1 VKLPIPQS
9 LAAQFVLVVACLA
22 ALVAVVGAT
31 AVYSLSG
38 SAQAIRQLADQRLAR
53 LQDAQDLQQHT
64 LKIERLALQL
74 SAIDTVDGLRQSH
87 AQVIEH
93 LEAFDQLVTRL
104 AAAAASDDVDMLAL
118 HRSSQR
124 FRNTVNIQAQVRE
137 NALGAVV
144 RPPPSP
150 GPAASLAN
158 LDAELRRQ
166 ADVLAVAAQQ
176 LSDYFT
182 RDYREAVQQLA
193 DGSDRTRRWVIG
205 EVGVSLLLA
214 WLIARVFLG
223 RHVVRRLRRVSH
235 ALRFGV
241 GGSGSGQTGLPV
253 HGGDEIADMA
263 RAVEQFLEDRRRR
276 GLAEDA
282 LHELNLELEARVAQ
296 RTAELSAALAGQ
308 RAEIAD
314 RQVAEEAARASEHFL
329 DSIVENIPDMIFV
342 KEAATLRFVRF
353 NKAGE
358 QLLGYPRAEF
368 IGKDVHDMFPQ
379 DEADFFAIKDR
390 AVLESRQQ
398 VDVPEERMHTRRG
411 TRLMHTM
418 KIPILDVHGEPQ
430 FLLGISRDITEQ
442 KQADEELRRHREH
455 LEDMIQERT
464 AELLVAKEQADA
476 ANQAKSDFLA
486 NMSHEIRTPMN
497 AILGMSYLA
506 LQSGLDPKQLHY
518 VQRVHGAAESL
529 LGIINDILD
538 FSKIE
543 AGRLDIEAIPFNL
556 GDVMDGLANLVGLSA
571 EEKGLE
577 LLFVQPPQLPM
588 ALVGDPSR
596 LGQVLLNLG
605 YNAVKFTECGEVV
618 VGVDIVER
626 SDTAV
631 RLRFEVRDTGIGMT
645 PAQQAHL
652 FQPFSQADAS
662 TSRRYGGTGLGL
674 AISQHLVRLMGGEVG
689 VDSTHGVGSRFHFT
703 LDFAL
708 QADHAEAALA
718 GHPGLHD
725 SRVLIVDDNAGA
737 REILSA
743 MSRALGLRADTAVD
757 GQDALHKVAVADA
770 ADKPYQV
777 MLLDWKMPGL
787 DGIEC
792 AYQLGRREAGRHP
805 TPTVLMLTA
814 FNRED
819 VLRRLAER
827 QLSVGALLIK
837 PVTPSTLFDA
847 CGAVLGVAVQRPRRS
862 TKREEALLAHQDR
875 LRGAH
880 VLLVEDNAINREIAL
895 TLLARAGIVASVAV
909 DGQEALDMLAQQ
921 SFDGVLMDCQMPV
934 MDGYAATRALRAQPR
949 WRDLPV
955 IAMTAN
961 AMVGDRDK
969 ALAAGMSDHIAKPI
983 NVGEMFATLA
993 RWIRPLGG
1001 AAREAAASVGAE
1013 TRADPLDSLVGV
1025 DSRAGVAAMM
1035 GDSTLYVHLLRM
1047 FRDRELHFAERFRAS
1062 RARGDAAAAMRMAH
1076 DLKSVTGS
1084 LAVLSVHPAASALER
1099 ACLDGVDDAR
1109 LETLL
1114 EDVDRLLVP
1123 VLLELKTL

>member
-1 VKLPIPQS
+1 MKLPIPQS
-9 LAAQFVLVVACLA
+9 LAAQFALVVSCLA

-31 AVYSLSG
+31 TIYSLAG
-38 SAQAIRQLADQRLAR
+38 SAHAIRQLADQRLAR

-64 LKIERLALQL
+64 LKIERMALQL
-74 SAIDTVDGLRQSH
+74 SAIDTVDGVRQMH
-87 AQVIEH
+87 GQVIEH

-124 FRNTVNIQAQVRE
+124 FRNTVNVEAQVRE
-137 NALGAVV
+137 NALAAAAAA
-144 RPPPSP
+144 
-150 GPAASLAN
+150 PAASAIRP
-158 LDAELRRQ
+158 DAGLPREAEALS
-166 ADVLAVAAQQ
+166 AAAHQ

-182 RDYREAVQQLA
+182 RDYRDAVQQLA
-193 DGSDRTRRWVIG
+193 AESDRTRRWVVG
-205 EVGVSLLLA
+205 EVAVSLLLA

-223 RHVVRRLRRVSH
+223 RHVMVRLRRVSQ
-235 ALRFGV
+235 ALRHGDDSAQAGV
-241 GGSGSGQTGLPV
+241 PV

-276 GLAEDA
+276 RQAEDA
-282 LHELNLELEARVAQ
+282 LQRLNVELEARVAQ

-308 RAEIAD
+308 RAEIAE
-314 RQVAEEAARASEHFL
+314 RQLAEEAARASEHFL
-329 DSIVENIPDMIFV
+329 GNIVENIPDMVFV
-342 KEAATLRFVRF
+342 KDAANLRFVRF

-358 QLLGYPRAEF
+358 KLLGYPREEF
-368 IGKDVHDMFPQ
+368 IGKDVHDMFPK
-379 DEADFFAIKDR
+379 DEADFFALKDR
-390 AVLESRQQ
+390 AVLESRQM
-398 VDVPEERMHTRRG
+398 VDVPEERVHTRHG
-411 TRLMHTM
+411 PRLVHTM
-418 KIPILDVHGEPQ
+418 KIPILDVRGVPQ

-455 LEDMIQERT
+455 LEDMILERT
-464 AELLVAKEQADA
+464 AELVVAKEQADA

-506 LQSGLDPKQLHY
+506 LQSGLDPQQLHY

-543 AGRLDIEAIPFNL
+543 AGKLDIEAIPFNL
-556 GDVMDGLANLVGLSA
+556 GDVMDGLANLVGMSA

-577 LLFVQPPQLPM
+577 LLFAQPPELPT

-605 YNAVKFTECGEVV
+605 FNAVKFTERGEVV
-618 VGVDIVER
+618 VGVDVVER
-626 SDTAV
+626 SDTDV

-674 AISQHLVRLMGGEVG
+674 AISRQLARLMGGEIE
-689 VDSTHGVGSRFHFT
+689 VDSTYGVGSRFHFS
-703 LDFAL
+703 LRFDL
-708 QADHAEAALA
+708 QAEHAEPALA
-718 GHPGLHD
+718 GRPELHD

-743 MSRALGLRADTAVD
+743 MCSALGLRPDTAVD
-757 GQDALHKVAVADA
+757 GQEALGKVAVADA
-770 ADKPYQV
+770 RDEPYRV
-777 MLLDWKMPGL
+777 MLLDWKMPGI
-787 DGIEC
+787 DGVEC
-792 AYQLGRREAGRHP
+792 AYQLDRREGGRHP
-805 TPTVLMLTA
+805 TPAVLMLTA
-814 FNRED
+814 FNRDD

-827 QLSVGALLIK
+827 HLAVGALLIK
-837 PVTPSTLFDA
+837 PVTPSSLFDA
-847 CGAVLGVAVQRPRRS
+847 CGAVLGMALRRQRRS
-862 TKREEALLAHQDR
+862 TQREEAMLAHQDR

-880 VLLVEDNAINREIAL
+880 LLLVEDNAINREIAL
-895 TLLARAGIVASVAV
+895 TVLNRAGIVTSVAC
-909 DGQEALDMLAQQ
+909 DGQEALAMLRQQ

-934 MDGYAATRALRAQPR
+934 LDGYAATRALRSQAR

-961 AMVGDRDK
+961 AMVGDRDR
-969 ALAAGMSDHIAKPI
+969 ALAAGMNDHIAKPI
-983 NVGEMFATLA
+983 KVEEMFATLA
-993 RWIRPLGG
+993 RWIRPLAAVACAPAG
-1001 AAREAAASVGAE
+1001 ADGQA
-1013 TRADPLDSLVGV
+1013 RADPLAGLVGI

-1047 FRDRELHFAERFRAS
+1047 FRDRESNFAERFRTAS
-1062 RARGDAAAAMRMAH
+1062 SRGASEAALRMAH

-1084 LAVLSVHPAASALER
+1084 LAVPGVQQAACELER
-1099 ACLDGVDDAR
+1099 ACIEGEDAAR
-1109 LETLL
+1109 IETLL
-1114 EDVDRLLVP
+1114 QDVDRRLAP
-1123 VLLELKTL
+1123 VIAELKTL

>member
-1 VKLPIPQS
+1 MKLPIPQS
-9 LAAQFVLVVACLA
+9 LAAQFALVVACLA

-31 AVYSLSG
+31 TVYSLAD
-38 SAQAIRQLADQRLAR
+38 SAEDIRQLADQRLAR

-64 LKIERLALQL
+64 SKIERLALQL
-74 SAIDTVDGLRQSH
+74 RAMDTVDGVRQDH

-93 LEAFDQLVTRL
+93 LEAFDKLVARL

-118 HRSSQR
+118 HRASQR

-137 NALGAVV
+137 NALGADGRAV
-144 RPPPSP
+144 PAAGPGPSP
-150 GPAASLAN
+150 ASL
-158 LDAELRRQ
+158 DADLRRE
-166 ADVLAVAAQQ
+166 ADVLATASQQ

-182 RDYREAVQQLA
+182 RDYREAVQRLA
-193 DGSDRTRRWVIG
+193 DDSDRTRRWVIG
-205 EVGVSLLLA
+205 EVGVSLVLA

-223 RHVVRRLRRVSH
+223 RHVVRRLRRVSD

-241 GGSGSGQTGLPV
+241 GSAGKAGLPV

-282 LHELNLELEARVAQ
+282 LHELNLELEARVTQ

-308 RAEIAD
+308 RAEIAE
-314 RQVAEEAARASEHFL
+314 RQHAEEAARASEHFL
-329 DSIVENIPDMIFV
+329 NNIVENIPDMIFV
-342 KEAATLRFVRF
+342 KDAPTLRFVRF

-358 QLLGYPRAEF
+358 QLLGHPREEF
-368 IGKDVHDMFPQ
+368 IGKDVHDIFPK
-379 DEADFFAIKDR
+379 DEADFFELKDR
-390 AVLESRQQ
+390 AVLESREM
-398 VDVPEERMHTRRG
+398 VDVPEESVHTRRG
-411 TRLMHTM
+411 TRLVHTM

-442 KQADEELRRHREH
+442 KRADEELQRHREH

-464 AELLVAKEQADA
+464 AELVVAKEQADA

-497 AILGMSYLA
+497 AIIGMSYLA
-506 LQSGLDPKQLHY
+506 LQSGLDARQLHY

-543 AGRLDIEAIPFNL
+543 AGRLDIESIPFNL

-577 LLFVQPPQLPM
+577 LLFAQPPQLPL

-605 YNAVKFTECGEVV
+605 YNAVKFTERGEIVI
-618 VGVDIVER
+618 GVDVVDR
-626 SDTAV
+626 TDATV

-645 PAQQAHL
+645 PEQQGRL

-674 AISQHLVRLMGGEVG
+674 AISRHLVRLMGGEIE
-689 VDSTHGVGSRFHFT
+689 VDSTWGTGSRFHFS

-708 QADHAEAALA
+708 QAEHAQPVLA
-718 GHPGLHD
+718 GHPGLHG

-757 GQDALHKVAVADA
+757 GQEALHKVAAADA
-770 ADKPYQV
+770 ADEPYQV

-787 DGIEC
+787 DGVEC
-792 AYQLGRREAGRHP
+792 AYRLGRREGGRHP

-814 FNRED
+814 FNRDD

-827 QLSVGALLIK
+827 QLAVGALLIK
-837 PVTPSTLFDA
+837 PVTPSALFDA

-862 TKREEALLAHQDR
+862 TQREEAMLAHQDR

-895 TLLARAGIVASVAV
+895 TLLNRAGILTSVAG
-909 DGQEALDMLAQQ
+909 DGQEALEMLAQQ

-934 MDGYAATRALRAQPR
+934 MDGYAATRALRAQAR

-969 ALAAGMSDHIAKPI
+969 ALAAGMNDHIAKPI
-983 NVGEMFATLA
+983 KVEEMFATLA
-993 RWIRPLGG
+993 RWIRPL
-1001 AAREAAASVGAE
+1001 AAAACEPAAADGGQA
-1013 TRADPLDSLVGV
+1013 RADPLAGLVGV

-1047 FRDRELHFAERFRAS
+1047 FRDRELDFADRFRAA

-1084 LAVLSVHPAASALER
+1084 LAVRSVHPAASALER
-1099 ACLDGVDDAR
+1099 ACLDGVDDACI
-1109 LETLL
+1109 EKLL
-1114 EDVDRLLVP
+1114 EDVARPLVP

>member
-9 LAAQFVLVVACLA
+9 LAAQFAVVVACLA

-31 AVYSLSG
+31 TIYSLSG
-38 SAQAIRQLADQRLAR
+38 SADAIRQLADQRLAR

-74 SAIDTVDGLRQSH
+74 PAIVTVDGLRDVH
-87 AQVIEH
+87 AQVIGH
-93 LEAFDQLVTRL
+93 LETFDQLVARL
-104 AAAAASDDVDMLAL
+104 AAAAQSDDADMLAL

-124 FRNTVNIQAQVRE
+124 FRNIVNIEAQVRE
-137 NALGAVV
+137 NALRTAAGTPV
-144 RPPPSP
+144 
-150 GPAASLAN
+150 PAEPDVDLPREAEALAT
-158 LDAELRRQ
+158 
-166 ADVLAVAAQQ
+166 AAHQ
-176 LSDYFT
+176 LSDSLT
-182 RDYREAVQQLA
+182 RDYRDAVQHLA
-193 DGSDRTRRWVIG
+193 AESDRTRRWVIG
-205 EVGVSLLLA
+205 EVAVSLLLA

-223 RHVVRRLRRVSH
+223 WHVVRRLRRVSH

-241 GGSGSGQTGLPV
+241 GNAAQSGLPV

-282 LHELNLELEARVAQ
+282 LHELNVELEVRVAQ
-296 RTAELSAALAGQ
+296 RTSELSAALAGQ
-308 RAEIAD
+308 RAEIVE
-314 RQVAEEAARASEHFL
+314 RQHAEEAARASEHFL
-329 DSIVENIPDMIFV
+329 DNIVENIPDMVFV
-342 KEAATLRFVRF
+342 KDAATLRFVRF

-358 QLLGYPRAEF
+358 RLLGYPREEF
-368 IGKDVHDMFPQ
+368 IGKDVHDMFPK
-379 DEADFFAIKDR
+379 DEADFFALKDR
-390 AVLESRQQ
+390 AVLESRQM
-398 VDVPEERMHTRRG
+398 VDVPEEPVHTRHG
-411 TRLMHTM
+411 PRLVHTM
-418 KIPILDVHGEPQ
+418 KIPILDVHGVPQ

-455 LEDMIQERT
+455 LEDMILERT
-464 AELLVAKEQADA
+464 AELVVAKEQADA

-506 LQSGLDPKQLHY
+506 LQSGLDPQQLHY

-543 AGRLDIEAIPFNL
+543 AGKLDIEAIPFNL
-556 GDVMDGLANLVGLSA
+556 GDVMDGLANLVGISA

-577 LLFVQPPQLPM
+577 LLFAQPPDLPM

-605 YNAVKFTECGEVV
+605 FNAVKFTARGEVV
-618 VGVDIVER
+618 VGVDVVER

-645 PAQQAHL
+645 PEQQRRL

-674 AISQHLVRLMGGEVG
+674 AISRHLVRLMGGEIE
-689 VDSTHGVGSRFHFT
+689 VDSTHGTGSRFHFS
-703 LDFAL
+703 LRFDL
-708 QADHAEAALA
+708 QPGSAAPQPIDAA
-718 GHPGLHD
+718 GLQG

-737 REILSA
+737 REILFA
-743 MSRALGLRADTAVD
+743 MSGALGLRPDTAAD
-757 GQDALHKVAVADA
+757 GEDALRKVALADA
-770 ADKPYQV
+770 GDQPYQV
-777 MLLDWKMPGL
+777 VLLDWKMPGL
-787 DGIEC
+787 DGVEC
-792 AYQLGRREAGRHP
+792 AHLLSQRAGGRHP
-805 TPTVLMLTA
+805 APAVLMLTA
-814 FNRED
+814 FSRDD
-819 VLRRLAER
+819 VMQRLAQR
-827 QLSVGALLIK
+827 KLAVGALLIK

-847 CGAVLGVAVQRPRRS
+847 CSTVLGVAVHRQRRS
-862 TKREEALLAHQDR
+862 TKREETLLAHQER

-880 VLLVEDNAINREIAL
+880 LLLVEDNAVNREIAL
-895 TLLARAGIVASVAV
+895 TLLDRAGIVTGVAA
-909 DGQEALDMLAQQ
+909 DGREALEMLGRQR
-921 SFDGVLMDCQMPV
+921 FDGVLMDCQMPV
-934 MDGYAATRALRAQPR
+934 MDGYAATRSLRLQAR

-969 ALAAGMSDHIAKPI
+969 ALAAGMNDHIAKPI
-983 NVGEMFATLA
+983 KVDEMFATLA
-993 RWIRPLGG
+993 RWIRPAQAG
-1001 AAREAAASVGAE
+1001 ASTGLADGK
-1013 TRADPLDSLVGV
+1013 TCGDPLAGLAGIDC
-1025 DSRAGVAAMM
+1025 RAGVAAMM

-1047 FRDRELHFAERFRAS
+1047 FRDRETDFAERFRAA
-1062 RARGDAAAAMRMAH
+1062 RARGDTATAMRMAH

-1084 LAVLSVHPAASALER
+1084 LAVLTVHQAASDLER
-1099 ACLDGVDDAR
+1099 ACIDGSGDAR
-1109 LETLL
+1109 IETLL
-1114 EDVDRLLVP
+1114 QEVARPLGP
-1123 VLLELKTL
+1123 VIAQLKAL

>member
-9 LAAQFVLVVACLA
+9 LAAQFTLVVACLV

-31 AVYSLSG
+31 TVYSLAG

-64 LKIERLALQL
+64 LKIERLALL
-74 SAIDTVDGLRQSH
+74 LPAMDSVDGVRQDH

-93 LEAFDQLVTRL
+93 LEAFDRLVARL
-104 AAAAASDDVDMLAL
+104 AAAAVSDDVDMLAL
-118 HRSSQR
+118 HLSSQR

-137 NALGAVV
+137 NALAAAGRTPSAAGPGA
-144 RPPPSP
+144 SP
-150 GPAASLAN
+150 AN
-158 LDAELRRQ
+158 LDADLRRQ
-166 ADVLAVAAQQ
+166 AEVLAVAAQQ
-176 LSDYFT
+176 LSDDFT
-182 RDYREAVQQLA
+182 RDYREAVQRLA
-193 DGSDRTRRWVIG
+193 DDSDRTRRWVIG
-205 EVGVSLLLA
+205 EVGASLVFA

-241 GGSGSGQTGLPV
+241 GDTGRAGLPV

-282 LHELNLELEARVAQ
+282 LHELNVELEARVTQ

-314 RQVAEEAARASEHFL
+314 RQHAEESARASEHFL
-329 DSIVENIPDMIFV
+329 NNIVENIPDMIFV

-358 QLLGYPRAEF
+358 QLLGYSREEF
-368 IGKDVHDMFPQ
+368 IGKDVHDMFPK
-379 DEADFFAIKDR
+379 DEADFFALKDR
-390 AVLESRQQ
+390 AVLESRQM
-398 VDVPEERMHTRRG
+398 VDIPEEPVHTRRG
-411 TRLMHTM
+411 TRLVHTM

-442 KQADEELRRHREH
+442 KRADEELQRHREH
-455 LEDMIQERT
+455 LEDMIHERT
-464 AELLVAKEQADA
+464 AELVVAKEQADA

-497 AILGMSYLA
+497 AILGMAYLA
-506 LQSGLDPKQLHY
+506 LQSGLDPQQQHY

-543 AGRLDIEAIPFNL
+543 AGKLDIEAIPFNL

-577 LLFVQPPQLPM
+577 LLFAQPPQLPM
-588 ALVGDPSR
+588 ALIGDPSR

-605 YNAVKFTECGEVV
+605 YNAVKFTERGEVV
-618 VGVDIVER
+618 VGVELVEH
-626 SDTAV
+626 SGTAV

-674 AISQHLVRLMGGEVG
+674 AISRHIVRLMGGELE
-689 VDSTHGVGSRFHFT
+689 VDSTWGAGSRFHFS
-703 LDFAL
+703 LAFAL
-708 QADHAEAALA
+708 QAEHAQPVLA
-718 GHPGLHD
+718 GHPGLHG

-743 MSRALGLRADTAVD
+743 MSRALGLLADTAVD
-757 GQDALHKVAVADA
+757 GQEALSKVAAADA
-770 ADKPYQV
+770 ADEPYRV

-792 AYQLGRREAGRHP
+792 AYQLGRREGGRHP

-814 FNRED
+814 FNRDD

-827 QLSVGALLIK
+827 QLAVGALLIK

-847 CGAVLGVAVQRPRRS
+847 CGAVLGVAVERPRRS
-862 TKREEALLAHQDR
+862 TQREEALLAHQDR

-895 TLLARAGIVASVAV
+895 TLLDRAGILASVAG

-969 ALAAGMSDHIAKPI
+969 ALAAGMDDHIAKPI
-983 NVGEMFATLA
+983 KVEEMFATLA
-993 RWIRPLGG
+993 RWIRPL
-1001 AAREAAASVGAE
+1001 AAAACVPAAADGGQV
-1013 TRADPLDSLVGV
+1013 RADPLAGLVGV

-1047 FRDRELHFAERFRAS
+1047 FRDRELDFVERFRAA
-1062 RARGDAAAAMRMAH
+1062 RARGATETAMRMAH

-1084 LAVLSVHPAASALER
+1084 LAVRSVHPAASALER

-1109 LETLL
+1109 IETLL
-1114 EDVDRLLVP
+1114 EDVARPLAP

>member
-9 LAAQFVLVVACLA
+9 LAAQFTLAVACLA
-22 ALVAVVGAT
+22 ALVVVVGAT
-31 AVYSLSG
+31 TVYSLAD
-38 SAQAIRQLADQRLAR
+38 SAEDIRQLADQRLAR

-74 SAIDTVDGLRQSH
+74 RVMDSVDGVRQDH

-93 LEAFDQLVTRL
+93 LEAFDKLVARL

-118 HRSSQR
+118 HRASQR

-137 NALGAVV
+137 NALGADG
-144 RPPPSP
+144 RAA
-150 GPAASLAN
+150 PAAGPGTSPAS
-158 LDAELRRQ
+158 LDADLRRE

-182 RDYREAVQQLA
+182 RDYREAVQRLA
-193 DGSDRTRRWVIG
+193 DDSDRTRRWVIG
-205 EVGVSLLLA
+205 EVGVSLVLA

-241 GGSGSGQTGLPV
+241 GDTDQAGLPV

-263 RAVEQFLEDRRRR
+263 RAVGQFLEDRRRR

-282 LHELNLELEARVAQ
+282 LHELNLELEARVTE

-308 RAEIAD
+308 RAEIVD
-314 RQVAEEAARASEHFL
+314 RQHAEESARASEHFL
-329 DSIVENIPDMIFV
+329 SSIVENIPDMIFV

-358 QLLGYPRAEF
+358 QLLGHPREEF
-368 IGKDVHDMFPQ
+368 IGKDVHDIFPK
-379 DEADFFAIKDR
+379 DEADFFALKDR
-390 AVLESRQQ
+390 AVMESRQM
-398 VDVPEERMHTRRG
+398 VDIPEEPVHTRHG
-411 TRLMHTM
+411 TRLVHTM
-418 KIPILDVHGEPQ
+418 KIPILDVRGEPQ

-442 KQADEELRRHREH
+442 KKADEELRRHREH

-464 AELLVAKEQADA
+464 AELVVAKEQADA

-506 LQSGLDPKQLHY
+506 LQSGLDARQLHY

-543 AGRLDIEAIPFNL
+543 AGRLDIESIPFNL

-577 LLFVQPPQLPM
+577 LLFAQPPQLPL

-605 YNAVKFTECGEVV
+605 YNAVKFTERGEIV
-618 VGVDIVER
+618 VGVEVVER
-626 SDTAV
+626 SDAAV

-645 PAQQAHL
+645 PEQQGRL

-674 AISQHLVRLMGGEVG
+674 AISRHLVRLMGGEVA
-689 VDSTHGVGSRFHFT
+689 VDSTWGAGSRFHFT

-708 QADHAEAALA
+708 QAEHAETAPAN
-718 GHPGLHD
+718 HPGLHG
-725 SRVLIVDDNAGA
+725 SRVLVVDDNAGA
-737 REILSA
+737 REILSE

-757 GQDALHKVAVADA
+757 GQDALRKVAVADA
-770 ADKPYQV
+770 ADEPYQV

-787 DGIEC
+787 DGVEC
-792 AYQLGRREAGRHP
+792 AYQLGRREGGRHP

-819 VLRRLAER
+819 VLRRLADR
-827 QLSVGALLIK
+827 QPSVGALLIK

-847 CGAVLGVAVQRPRRS
+847 CGAVLGVAVERRRRS
-862 TKREEALLAHQDR
+862 TQREEALLAHQDS

-895 TLLARAGIVASVAV
+895 TLLDRAGIVASVAG
-909 DGQEALDMLAQQ
+909 DGQEALAMLAQQ

-934 MDGYAATRALRAQPR
+934 MDGYAATRALRAQAR
-949 WRDLPV
+949 WRHLPV

-969 ALAAGMSDHIAKPI
+969 ALAAGMDDHIAKPI
-983 NVGEMFATLA
+983 KVEEMFATLA
-993 RWIRPLGG
+993 RWIRPLP
-1001 AAREAAASVGAE
+1001 AAACEPAAADGGHA
-1013 TRADPLDSLVGV
+1013 RADPLAGLVGV

-1047 FRDRELHFAERFRAS
+1047 FRDRELDFAERFRAA
-1062 RARGDAAAAMRMAH
+1062 RTRGDAAAAMRMAH

-1084 LAVLSVHPAASALER
+1084 LAVRSVHPAASALER

-1109 LETLL
+1109 IETLL
-1114 EDVDRLLVP
+1114 EDVARPLVP